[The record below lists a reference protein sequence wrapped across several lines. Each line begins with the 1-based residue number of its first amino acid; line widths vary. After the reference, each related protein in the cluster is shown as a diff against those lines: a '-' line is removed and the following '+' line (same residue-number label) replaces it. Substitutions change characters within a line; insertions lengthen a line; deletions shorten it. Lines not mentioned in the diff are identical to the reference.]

1 MSRLS
6 GSFLDKTS
14 RLYPLSGKACGLYAV
29 LDWRWL
35 PVCMFLVYC
44 LLPFIVYG
52 DQLAAGNALVSGDGL
67 GMVYQLNYLS
77 DSLSQGEFPLWNP
90 YLAGGMPYADG
101 SAVSA
106 IYPLKLLC
114 AAVLSPLL
122 RTYAYYGIHLAI
134 GGTFF
139 YLYLRKIDCDAIVS
153 AAVSLIYLFTV
164 HMGGVRK
171 EHLGLQITAL
181 WVPVI
186 LFFMERYLRERQIK
200 HLFFA
205 SGAMA
210 LQFIGGFLQYVIYS
224 DIFVFFYL
232 LSSGFHCKIKLKTM
246 FLYGTAW
253 IAAYFGL
260 IMVGVIPLVKLM
272 LLLKGDNGGSMSIE
286 TFSILSLHPVKLLM
300 SVFPKL
306 FGPNVHSSMSEQN
319 LSSGMDIELLL
330 GAPCVSLILTGI
342 CNWKKSFYVRF
353 AAAAGLCAL
362 FYACLGQFVLLREIL
377 FRIPVL
383 NMFRVPSRTLFL
395 FTLCCMILLA
405 QGLSGLLSGEL
416 PLKRFHQVN
425 LVVGLCML
433 GIFLLYATSDGP
445 IYTGAE
451 RLPVKEVFFIPFLF
465 FFAYL
470 FLSYGGLWLKRRG
483 KLQITT
489 LRQMLPITLALL
501 FLLQVWPY
509 YRYTYAY
516 LYEKLEAWPEEIADK
531 RTAGKVWDPYGK
543 CAFISSNQA
552 ISAQVPTLNSYTNF
566 NLPNL
571 YKLYYQTDQAPM
583 NASGQY
589 MLFNGVENALKEK
602 NAFLSML
609 GVKHI
614 ILPLDA
620 KMEQPVDFNEYVVES
635 TLVEEQEA
643 ELLPA
648 EGYWYAVWPVTLE
661 AGNWYNVEVTVVA
674 EIAEG
679 SFYVDFVD
687 FAGMGDDFSERVAH
701 FPLQQGKREYQ
712 AFISSGNSDVTTD
725 LLFRIIALTNQPL
738 SISDV
743 RVEKIQLADT
753 SEAYRLIAQK
763 SDYSIYENLNAKEL
777 FYPAKRIVALTEE
790 ERDDIYLNI
799 GAYDILNTSYI
810 TNEETDRDFSGAKV
824 EIRDI
829 QLRSNRASAVVETD
843 QETFINMSQTYYPGW
858 NSYVDGTKTKLYE
871 VNGIIQGTFV
881 PAGTHTVEFCYQPA
895 SFRAGAF
902 LSATTLALC
911 IFISICEKRAR
922 AKSCGRDIKDGKNL
936 P

>member
-6 GSFLDKTS
+6 GSFLNKTS

-29 LDWRWL
+29 LDWRWF
-35 PVCMFLVYC
+35 PACMFLVYC

-52 DQLAAGNALVSGDGL
+52 DHFAAGNALVSGDGL
-67 GMVYQLNYLS
+67 GIVYQLNYLS
-77 DSLSQGEFPLWNP
+77 DSLSQGEFPLWTP
-90 YLAGGMPYADG
+90 YLAGGTPYADG
-101 SAVSA
+101 SAVGA

-114 AAVLSPLL
+114 AAVLPPLL
-122 RTYAYYGIHLAI
+122 CTYVYYGLHLAI

-164 HMGGVRK
+164 HMGGARK

-186 LFFMERYLRERQIK
+186 LFFMERYLRERKIK
-200 HLFFA
+200 HLFPA
-205 SGAMA
+205 CGAMA

-246 FLYGTAW
+246 FLHGTAW

-272 LLLKGDNGGSMSIE
+272 LFLSGGNGGTMSIE
-286 TFSILSLHPVKLLM
+286 LFSGYSLHPVKLLM

-306 FGPNVHSSMSEQN
+306 FGQDVHSSMLKQN
-319 LSSGMDIELLL
+319 FSSGMDIELLL
-330 GAPCVSLILTGI
+330 GAPCVSLLLTGV

-353 AAAAGLCAL
+353 AAAAGLCTL

-405 QGLSGLLSGEL
+405 QGLSGLLSGEF

-445 IYTGAE
+445 ICIGAE
-451 RLPVKEVFFIPFLF
+451 RLPVKEVFLAPFLL

-470 FLSYGGLWLKRRG
+470 SLSYGGLWLKRKGR
-483 KLQITT
+483 LQVTT

-509 YRYTYAY
+509 YRYTYASP
-516 LYEKLEAWPEEIADK
+516 YEKLEAWPEEIADK

-543 CAFISSNQA
+543 CVLIRCNQA
-552 ISAQVPTLNSYTNF
+552 ISAQVPTLNAYTNF

-571 YKLYYQTDQAPM
+571 YKLYYQTNQAPM

-589 MLFNGVENALKEK
+589 MLFNGGENTLKKKNAL
-602 NAFLSML
+602 LSML

-620 KMEQPVDFNEYVVES
+620 KVEQPVEFNEYAVES
-635 TLVEEQEA
+635 TLVEVQEA

-648 EGYWYAVWPVTLE
+648 QGYWYAVWPVTLE
-661 AGNWYNVEVTVVA
+661 AGNWYNVEVTVTA
-674 EIAEG
+674 ETAEG
-679 SFYVDFVD
+679 SFYVDF
-687 FAGMGDDFSERVAH
+687 AGIGYDFSEQEAR
-701 FPLQQGKREYQ
+701 FPLQQGKQEYQ
-712 AFISSGNSDVTTD
+712 AFIPSGNSDVTTD
-725 LLFRIIALTNQPL
+725 IAFRIISLTDQPL

-763 SDYSIYENLNAKEL
+763 NNYSIYENLNTKEL

-790 ERDDIYLNI
+790 ERDDIYLNTD
-799 GAYDILNTSYI
+799 AYDILNTSYI
-810 TNEETDRDFSGAKV
+810 TNGETNRDFSVAKV
-824 EIRDI
+824 EIRDL

-858 NSYVDGTKTKLYE
+858 NCYVDGTKTKIYE

-895 SFRAGAF
+895 SFRVGAF
-902 LSATTLALC
+902 LSVTTLALC

-922 AKSCGRDIKDGKNL
+922 AKSYGHDIKDGKNL